1 MTVLLFS
8 ILLAINLG
16 AGCYLTLA
24 NPLKVSEQTSTK
36 LIFIIRPKVFLGV
49 GIFFS
54 QLFVLFLFASIV
66 FAPITQL
73 VCNRYPNNIST
84 SNIDLS
90 AGQNTLTVMCKL
102 TENYWFGQEKSEVL
116 VSELLEAKLE
126 TEMQTDSQVKPKYS
140 YKILLLTDKD
150 SFPFTD
156 RTYPKFKL
164 EELQSI
170 ELRINKFLKP
180 PTENNLA
187 VILDDTF
194 MGYIVVRVTVF
205 CGILALLVAS
215 PGLFIT
221 CNLDKEANIVKLSRY
236 RWFGT
241 LGKTVFQYYLNE
253 ITDVKLERIDTSIDE
268 YFFRVILVLESG
280 DNLPLTPNYTSNYI
294 NGDSIVRVTKDF
306 LELKHKDSAR

>member
-1 MTVLLFS
+1 
-8 ILLAINLG
+8 
-16 AGCYLTLA
+16 
-24 NPLKVSEQTSTK
+24 
-36 LIFIIRPKVFLGV
+36 
-49 GIFFS
+49 
-54 QLFVLFLFASIV
+54 
-66 FAPITQL
+66 
-73 VCNRYPNNIST
+73 
-84 SNIDLS
+84 
-90 AGQNTLTVMCKL
+90 
-102 TENYWFGQEKSEVL
+102 
-116 VSELLEAKLE
+116 
-126 TEMQTDSQVKPKYS
+126 MQTDSQVKPRYS

-170 ELRINKFLKP
+170 VLRINKFLKN
-180 PTENNLA
+180 PTDNNLA

-194 MGYIVVRVTVF
+194 MGYIVVRFTVF
-205 CGILALLVAS
+205 CGILALLIAS
-215 PGLFIT
+215 PGLFII
-221 CNLDKEANIVKLSRY
+221 CNLDKETNTVKISRY

-241 LGKTVFQYYLNE
+241 LGKTVFQYSLNE

>member
-1 MTVLLFS
+1 MTVLLFA

-24 NPLKVSEQTSTK
+24 NPLKISEQTSTK
-36 LIFIIRPKVFLGV
+36 LIFIIRPKVFLGL

-66 FAPITQL
+66 FTPITQL

-102 TENYWFGQEKSEVL
+102 TKNNWLGREQSQTL

-126 TEMQTDSQVKPKYS
+126 TQIDTDGQAKY
-140 YKILLLTDKD
+140 YKYNILLLNDRD
-150 SFPFTD
+150 SFPFS
-156 RTYPKFKL
+156 RAGYPKLNLEKL
-164 EELQSI
+164 QLIVS
-170 ELRINKFLKP
+170 RINNFLKNP
-180 PTENNLA
+180 IENNLA
-187 VILDDTF
+187 VILDETF
-194 MGYIVVRVTVF
+194 TGYISVMITVF

-215 PGLFIT
+215 LGLFIT
-221 CNLDKEANIVKLSRY
+221 CNFDKETNTVKLSRY

-253 ITDVKLERIDTSIDE
+253 ITDIKLERIDTSIDE

-294 NGDSIVRVTKDF
+294 NGDSIVKLTKDF

>member
-1 MTVLLFS
+1 MTSLLFA
-8 ILLAINLG
+8 ILLIINVG
-16 AGCYLTLA
+16 VGCYLTLA

-36 LIFIIRPKVFLGV
+36 LTFIIRPKVFLGV

-54 QLFVLFLFASIV
+54 QLFVLFLFATIV
-66 FAPITQL
+66 FTPITKL

-84 SNIDLS
+84 SNVGLS

-102 TENYWFGQEKSEVL
+102 TENYWFGQQKSEVL

-126 TEMQTDSQVKPKYS
+126 KEMQTDSQVKPRYS

-156 RTYPKFKL
+156 RTYPKFKF

-170 ELRINKFLKP
+170 VLKINIFLKKP
-180 PTENNLA
+180 RENNLG
-187 VILDDTF
+187 VILDDAF
-194 MGYIVVRVTVF
+194 MGYIVVRFTVF

-221 CNLDKEANIVKLSRY
+221 CNFDKETNTVKLSRY

-241 LGKTVFQYYLNE
+241 LGKTVFQYSLNE

-268 YFFRVILVLESG
+268 CFFRVVLIL
-280 DNLPLTPNYTSNYI
+280 
-294 NGDSIVRVTKDF
+294 
-306 LELKHKDSAR
+306 

>member
-1 MTVLLFS
+1 MNVLLFA

-36 LIFIIRPKVFLGV
+36 LIFIIRPKVFLGL

-66 FAPITQL
+66 FTPITQL

-102 TENYWFGQEKSEVL
+102 TKNNWLGREQSQTL

-126 TEMQTDSQVKPKYS
+126 TQIDTDGQAKY
-140 YKILLLTDKD
+140 YKYNILLLNDRD
-150 SFPFTD
+150 SFPFS
-156 RTYPKFKL
+156 RAGYPKFNLEKL
-164 EELQSI
+164 QLIVS
-170 ELRINKFLKP
+170 RINNFLKNP
-180 PTENNLA
+180 IENNLA
-187 VILDDTF
+187 VILDETF
-194 MGYIVVRVTVF
+194 TGYISVMITVF

-215 PGLFIT
+215 LGLFIT
-221 CNLDKEANIVKLSRY
+221 CNFDKETNTVKLSRY

-241 LGKTVFQYYLNE
+241 LGKTVFQYSLNE
-253 ITDVKLERIDTSIDE
+253 ITGIKLERIDTSIGE
-268 YFFRVILVLESG
+268 YFFRVILILELG
-280 DNLPLTPNYTSNYI
+280 DNLLLTPNYTSNYI
-294 NGDSIVRVTKDF
+294 NGDFIVKVTKDF

>member
-1 MTVLLFS
+1 M
-8 ILLAINLG
+8 
-16 AGCYLTLA
+16 
-24 NPLKVSEQTSTK
+24 
-36 LIFIIRPKVFLGV
+36 
-49 GIFFS
+49 
-54 QLFVLFLFASIV
+54 
-66 FAPITQL
+66 
-73 VCNRYPNNIST
+73 
-84 SNIDLS
+84 
-90 AGQNTLTVMCKL
+90 
-102 TENYWFGQEKSEVL
+102 L

-126 TEMQTDSQVKPKYS
+126 TEMQTDSQVKPRYS

-170 ELRINKFLKP
+170 VLRINKFLKN
-180 PTENNLA
+180 PTDNNLA

-194 MGYIVVRVTVF
+194 MGYIVVRFTVF
-205 CGILALLVAS
+205 CGILALLIAS
-215 PGLFIT
+215 PGLFII
-221 CNLDKEANIVKLSRY
+221 CNLDKETNTVKISRY

-241 LGKTVFQYYLNE
+241 LGKTVFQYSLNE

>member
-1 MTVLLFS
+1 MNFLLFA

-66 FAPITQL
+66 FTPITQL
-73 VCNRYPNNIST
+73 VCHRYPNNIST

-102 TENYWFGQEKSEVL
+102 TKNNWLGREQSQTL
-116 VSELLEAKLE
+116 VPELLKAKLE
-126 TEMQTDSQVKPKYS
+126 TQIDTDGQAKY
-140 YKILLLTDKD
+140 YKYNILLLNDRD
-150 SFPFTD
+150 SFPFS
-156 RTYPKFKL
+156 RAGYPKLNL

-170 ELRINKFLKP
+170 VLRINSFLKNP
-180 PTENNLA
+180 IEKNLE
-187 VILDDTF
+187 VLLDETF
-194 MGYIVVRVTVF
+194 TGYISVMITVF

-215 PGLFIT
+215 QGLFIT
-221 CNLDKEANIVKLSRY
+221 CNLDKETNTVKLSRY

-241 LGKTVFQYYLNE
+241 LGKTVFQYSLNE

>member
-1 MTVLLFS
+1 MTFLLFA
-8 ILLAINLG
+8 ILLTINLG
-16 AGCYLTLA
+16 AGCYLILA

-54 QLFVLFLFASIV
+54 QLFVLFLFATIV
-66 FAPITQL
+66 YTPITQL
-73 VCNRYPNNIST
+73 VCNRYSNNIAT

-102 TENYWFGQEKSEVL
+102 TKNNWLGREQSQTL

-126 TEMQTDSQVKPKYS
+126 TQIDTDGQAKY
-140 YKILLLTDKD
+140 YKYNILLLNDRN
-150 SFPFTD
+150 SFPFS
-156 RTYPKFKL
+156 RAGYPKLNL

-170 ELRINKFLKP
+170 VLKINNFVKNPIEK
-180 PTENNLA
+180 NLE
-187 VILDDTF
+187 VILDETF
-194 MGYIVVRVTVF
+194 TGYISVIITVF

-221 CNLDKEANIVKLSRY
+221 CSFDKETNTVKLSRY
-236 RWFGT
+236 RWLGT
-241 LGKTVFQYYLNE
+241 LGKTVFQYSLNE

-268 YFFRVILVLESG
+268 YFFRVILVLGSG

-306 LELKHKDSAR
+306 LELKHKDSSR

>member
-1 MTVLLFS
+1 MTVLLFA

-36 LIFIIRPKVFLGV
+36 LIFIIRPKVFLGL

-66 FAPITQL
+66 FTPITQL

-102 TENYWFGQEKSEVL
+102 TKNNWLGREQSQTL

-126 TEMQTDSQVKPKYS
+126 TQIDTDGQAKY
-140 YKILLLTDKD
+140 YKYNILLLNDRD
-150 SFPFTD
+150 SFPFS
-156 RTYPKFKL
+156 RAGYPKFNLEKL
-164 EELQSI
+164 QLIVS
-170 ELRINKFLKP
+170 RINNFLKNP
-180 PTENNLA
+180 IENNLA
-187 VILDDTF
+187 VILDETF
-194 MGYIVVRVTVF
+194 TGYISVMITVF

-215 PGLFIT
+215 LGLFIT
-221 CNLDKEANIVKLSRY
+221 CNFDKETNTVKLSRY

-241 LGKTVFQYYLNE
+241 LGKTVFQYSLNE
-253 ITDVKLERIDTSIDE
+253 ITGIKLERIDTSIGE
-268 YFFRVILVLESG
+268 YFFRVILILELG
-280 DNLPLTPNYTSNYI
+280 DNLLLTPNYTSNYI
-294 NGDSIVRVTKDF
+294 NGDFIVKVTKDF

>member
-1 MTVLLFS
+1 MTVLLVA

-54 QLFVLFLFASIV
+54 QLFVLFLFATIV
-66 FAPITQL
+66 FTPITRL

-102 TENYWFGQEKSEVL
+102 TKNNWLGREQSQTL

-126 TEMQTDSQVKPKYS
+126 TQIDTDGQAKY
-140 YKILLLTDKD
+140 YKYNILLLNDRD
-150 SFPFTD
+150 SFPFS
-156 RTYPKFKL
+156 RAGYPKLNL

-170 ELRINKFLKP
+170 VLRINDFLKTP
-180 PTENNLA
+180 IEKNLE
-187 VILDDTF
+187 VMLDETF
-194 MGYIVVRVTVF
+194 TGYISVMITVF

-215 PGLFIT
+215 LGLFIT
-221 CNLDKEANIVKLSRY
+221 CNFDKETNTVKLSRY

-241 LGKTVFQYYLNE
+241 LGKTVFQYSLSE
-253 ITDVKLERIDTSIDE
+253 ITDVKLERIDTSIGE

-280 DNLPLTPNYTSNYI
+280 DYLPLTPNYTSNYI

-306 LELKHKDSAR
+306 LELKHKDSTR